1 MPLRNNMIILKSPEE
16 IKLMR
21 ESGRLTAELCALL
34 KEKIKPGITTQT
46 LDDVAMAFIKK
57 SKATAAFLGY
67 HGYPKSICVSINE
80 EVVHGIPGSRV
91 LREGDIV
98 GIDAGVIY
106 NGFVGD
112 MAFSAGVGK
121 INAEAQ
127 KLMTVTEQSL
137 YQGIAQARPGNHLG
151 DISHAVQE
159 HAESNGFSIVE
170 QYVGHGIGRQMHEDP
185 QVPNYGPAGCGPVL
199 KEGMTLAIEPM
210 VNAGTFEVEVLD
222 DNWTVVTKDRKLSA
236 HFEHTIAITA
246 NGPEIL
252 TKI

>member
-1 MPLRNNMIILKSPEE
+1 MIILKSPEE

-21 ESGRLTAELCALL
+21 EAGRATAELCALL
-34 KEKIKPGITTQT
+34 KEKIKPGITTQF
-46 LDDVAMAFIKK
+46 LDDIAMSFIKK
-57 SKATAAFLGY
+57 INATAAFLGY
-67 HGYPKSICVSINE
+67 RGYPRSVCVSVNE
-80 EVVHGIPGSRV
+80 EVVHGIPGPRV

-98 GIDAGVIY
+98 SIDAGIVFG
-106 NGFVGD
+106 GFVGD

-121 INAEAQ
+121 ITAEAQ
-127 KLMTVTEQSL
+127 KLLTVTEESL
-137 YQGIAQARPGNHLG
+137 YKGIAQARPGNYLG

-159 HAESNGFSIVE
+159 YAESNGFSIVE

-210 VNAGTFEVEVLD
+210 VNAGTYEVEVLD
-222 DNWTVVTKDRKLSA
+222 DEWTVVTRDRKLSA

-252 TKI
+252 TKL

>member
-16 IKLMR
+16 IKLMQ

-57 SKATAAFLGY
+57 NKATAAFLGY
-67 HGYPKSICVSINE
+67 QGYPKSICVSINE

-106 NGFVGD
+106 DGFVGD

-137 YQGIAQARPGNHLG
+137 YQGIAQACPGNHLG
-151 DISHAVQE
+151 DVSHAVQV
-159 HAESNGFSIVE
+159 HAESHGFSIVE

-185 QVPNYGPAGCGPVL
+185 QVPNYGPAGCGPAL

-236 HFEHTIAITA
+236 HFEHTIVITA

-252 TKI
+252 TKL

>member
-1 MPLRNNMIILKSPEE
+1 MIILKSPEE

-21 ESGRLTAELCALL
+21 ESGRITAELCALL
-34 KEKIKPGITTQT
+34 KEKIKPGITTLA
-46 LDDVAMAFIKK
+46 LDDLAVSFIRKK
-57 SKATAAFLGY
+57 NAVAAFLGY
-67 HGYPKSICVSINE
+67 RGYPKSVCISINE

-91 LREGDIV
+91 LQEGDIV
-98 GIDAGVIY
+98 GIDAGVIFG
-106 NGFVGD
+106 GFIGD
-112 MAFSAGVGK
+112 MAFSAAVGK
-121 INAEAQ
+121 ISAEAQ
-127 KLMTVTEQSL
+127 KLLTVTEQSL
-137 YQGIAQARPGNHLG
+137 YQGIAQAKPGHRLG

-159 HAESNGFSIVE
+159 HAEKNGFSIVE
-170 QYVGHGIGRQMHEDP
+170 QYVGHGVGRQLHEDP

-222 DNWTVVTKDRKLSA
+222 DAWTVVTKDRKLSA
-236 HFEHTIAITA
+236 HFEHTIAVTA

>member
-1 MPLRNNMIILKSPEE
+1 MIILKSPEE

-21 ESGRLTAELCALL
+21 ESGRITAELCALL
-34 KEKIKPGITTQT
+34 KEKIAPGITTQA
-46 LDDVAMAFIKK
+46 LDDIAVSYIRKK
-57 SKATAAFLGY
+57 KAIAAFLGY

-80 EVVHGIPGSRV
+80 EVVHGIPSSRV
-91 LREGDIV
+91 LRDGDLV
-98 GIDAGVIY
+98 SIDAGVIY
-106 NGFVGD
+106 GGFVGD

-121 INAEAQ
+121 VSAEAQ
-127 KLMTVTEQSL
+127 KLMAVTEQSL
-137 YQGIAQARPGNHLG
+137 YKGIAQAKPGNYLG

-159 HAESNGFSIVE
+159 HAESNGFSVVE
-170 QYVGHGIGRQMHEDP
+170 QYVGHGIGRQMHEAP

-199 KEGMTLAIEPM
+199 KEGITLAIEPM
-210 VNAGTFEVEVLD
+210 VNAGIFEVEVLAD
-222 DNWTVVTKDRKLSA
+222 DWTVVTKDRKLSA

>member
-1 MPLRNNMIILKSPEE
+1 MPLRSDMIILKSPEE

-21 ESGRLTAELCALL
+21 EAGRATAELCALL
-34 KEKIKPGITTQT
+34 KEKIKPGITTLA
-46 LDDVAMAFIKK
+46 LDDIAVSFIKK
-57 SKATAAFLGY
+57 RKAIAAFLGY
-67 HGYPKSICVSINE
+67 RGYPKSICVSINE

-91 LREGDIV
+91 LQEGDIV
-98 GIDAGVIY
+98 SIDAGVVFD
-106 NGFVGD
+106 GFIGD
-112 MAFSAGVGK
+112 MAFSAGVGT
-121 INAEAQ
+121 ITAEAQ
-127 KLMTVTEQSL
+127 KLLNVTEQSL

-185 QVPNYGPAGCGPVL
+185 QVPNYGPAGCGPLL

-210 VNAGTFEVEVLD
+210 VNAGTYEVEVLD
-222 DNWTVVTKDRKLSA
+222 DEWTVVTKDRKLSA

>member
-1 MPLRNNMIILKSPEE
+1 MIILKSPEE

-21 ESGRLTAELCALL
+21 ESSRVTAELCALL
-34 KEKIKPGITTQT
+34 KEKIKPGISTQA
-46 LDDVAMAFIKK
+46 LDDIAVSFIRKK
-57 SKATAAFLGY
+57 NAVAAFLGY
-67 HGYPKSICVSINE
+67 RGYPKSICISINE
-80 EVVHGIPGSRV
+80 EVVHGIPGKRV
-91 LREGDIV
+91 LRDGDIV
-98 GIDAGVIY
+98 SIDAGVIFD
-106 NGFVGD
+106 GFIGD
-112 MAFSAGVGK
+112 MAFSAGVGN
-121 INAEAQ
+121 ISAEAQ
-127 KLMTVTEQSL
+127 KLLAVTEQSL
-137 YQGIAQARPGNHLG
+137 YKGIAQARSGNHLG

-222 DNWTVVTKDRKLSA
+222 DAWTVVTKDRKLSA

-246 NGPEIL
+246 NGPVIL
-252 TKI
+252 TKL